1 MQQRIYLDHA
11 ATTPLHPQVIHL
23 MHEAMLSNYGNPS
36 SIHSEGRT
44 SRALI
49 EKARKS
55 MANHFNCSIGEI
67 FFTSGATES
76 SNMIIQGAVSG
87 LGVQTII
94 TAATEHHA
102 VLHTIEVL
110 DKEGKIKVIYLP
122 LDNEGNPSII
132 SLEEHLSNQENKKVL
147 VSLMHSNNE
156 TGSLLDWESV
166 GAICQK
172 YDALFHSDTVQSV
185 GFYDIDLQNIPVHF
199 IVGSAHKFNG
209 PKGVGFVYIRNE
221 NAIPPFQHGG
231 SQERNMRG
239 GTENLLGIVGMALA
253 LDLAMSEKS
262 ERFAH
267 LEKLKLQLF
276 NGLKDVI
283 PGIQINGPG
292 LENSHPKILNIG
304 FPPNPKATMILFNL
318 DIEGISASGGSACSS
333 GTDTGSHVLR
343 AIHPENQHISVRFS
357 FSHLNTSSE
366 VDKVIE
372 IISNIYRY

>member
-23 MHEAMLSNYGNPS
+23 MHETMLSNYGNPS
-36 SIHSEGRT
+36 SIHAEGRT

-49 EKARKS
+49 EKARKT

-76 SNMIIQGAVSG
+76 NNMIIQGAVNG

-110 DKEGKIKVIYLP
+110 EKEGKIKVIYLP
-122 LDNEGNPSII
+122 LDKEGNPSIL
-132 SLEEHLSNQENKKVL
+132 SLEEHLSKEENKKVL

-156 TGSLLDWESV
+156 TGTLLDWENV

-209 PKGVGFVYIRNE
+209 PKGVGFTYIRNE

-239 GTENLLGIVGMALA
+239 GTENLLGIIGMALA

-276 NGLKDVI
+276 NGLKNDI

-304 FPPNPKATMILFNL
+304 FPPNPKATMLLFNL
-318 DIEGISASGGSACSS
+318 DIEGISTSGGSACSS

-357 FSHLNTSSE
+357 FSHLNTSAE

-372 IISNIYRY
+372 IISNIYRN

>member
-55 MANHFNCSIGEI
+55 IANHFNCSIGEI

-76 SNMIIQGAVSG
+76 NNMVIQGAVSG

-102 VLHTIEVL
+102 VLHTIEAL
-110 DKEGKIKVIYLP
+110 EKEGKIKVIYLP
-122 LDNEGNPSII
+122 IDNEGNPSII

-262 ERFAH
+262 QRFAH

-357 FSHLNTSSE
+357 FSHLNTSAE

>member
-1 MQQRIYLDHA
+1 MQHRIYLDHA

-23 MHEAMLSNYGNPS
+23 MHETMLNNYGNPS
-36 SIHSEGRT
+36 SIHSEGRS

-49 EKARKS
+49 EKARKAL
-55 MANHFNCSIGEI
+55 ANHFNCSIGEI

-76 SNMIIQGAVSG
+76 NNMIIQGAVNG
-87 LGVQTII
+87 LGVKTIV

-102 VLHTIEVL
+102 VLHTVEVL
-110 DKEGKIKVIYLP
+110 EKEGKIKVIYLP
-122 LDNEGNPSII
+122 LDEEGNPSII
-132 SLEEHLSNQENKKVL
+132 SLEEHLSKQENKKVL

-156 TGSLLDWESV
+156 TGTLLDWELV
-166 GAICQK
+166 GGICQK
-172 YDALFHSDTVQSV
+172 YDALFHSDTVQSI
-185 GFYDIDLQNIPVHF
+185 GFFDIDLQRIPVHF
-199 IVGSAHKFNG
+199 IAGSAHKFNG
-209 PKGVGFVYIRNE
+209 PKGTGFAYIRNE
-221 NAIPPFQHGG
+221 NSIPPFQHGG

-253 LDLAMSEKS
+253 LDLALSEKS

-276 NGLKDVI
+276 SGLKEVI
-283 PGIQINGPG
+283 PDIKINGPE
-292 LENSHPKILNIG
+292 LDKSHPKILNIG
-304 FPPNPKATMILFNL
+304 FPSNPKTSMLLFNL

-343 AIHPENQHISVRFS
+343 AILPESQHISVRFS
-357 FSHLNTSSE
+357 FSHLNTSEE

-372 IISNIYRY
+372 IISNIYRH

>member
-11 ATTPLHPQVIHL
+11 ASTPLHPQVIHL

-55 MANHFNCSIGEI
+55 IANHFNCSIGEI

-76 SNMIIQGAVSG
+76 NNMVIQGAVSG

-132 SLEEHLSNQENKKVL
+132 SLEDHLSNQENKKVL

>member
-1 MQQRIYLDHA
+1 MQYRIYLDHA

-23 MHEAMLSNYGNPS
+23 MHETMLSNYGNPS
-36 SIHSEGRT
+36 SIHAEGRT

-49 EKARKS
+49 EKARKT
-55 MANHFNCSIGEI
+55 MAKHFNCSIGEI

-76 SNMIIQGAVSG
+76 NNMIIQGAVSG

-110 DKEGKIKVIYLP
+110 EKEGKIKVIYLP
-122 LDNEGNPSII
+122 LDKEGNPSIL
-132 SLEEHLSNQENKKVL
+132 SLEEHLSKQENKKVL

-156 TGSLLDWESV
+156 TGTLLDWENV

-199 IVGSAHKFNG
+199 IAGSAHKFNG
-209 PKGVGFVYIRNE
+209 PKGVGFTYIRNE

-276 NGLKDVI
+276 NGLKNVI

-304 FPPNPKATMILFNL
+304 FPPNPKATMLLFNL

-343 AIHPENQHISVRFS
+343 AIYPENQHISVRFS
-357 FSHLNTSSE
+357 FSHLNTSAE

-372 IISNIYRY
+372 IISNIYRD

>member
-23 MHEAMLSNYGNPS
+23 MHETMLNNYGNPS

-49 EKARKS
+49 EKARKT

-76 SNMIIQGAVSG
+76 NNMIIQGAVSG

-110 DKEGKIKVIYLP
+110 EKEGKIKVIYLP
-122 LDNEGNPSII
+122 LDKEGNPSIL

-156 TGSLLDWESV
+156 TGTLLDWENV
-166 GAICQK
+166 GAVCQK

-185 GFYDIDLQNIPVHF
+185 GFYDIDLQNLPVHF
-199 IVGSAHKFNG
+199 IAGSAHKFNG

-276 NGLKDVI
+276 NGLKKVI

-304 FPPNPKATMILFNL
+304 FPPNPKATMLLFNL
-318 DIEGISASGGSACSS
+318 DIEGISTSGGSACSS

-343 AIHPENQHISVRFS
+343 AIYPENQHISVRFS
-357 FSHLNTSSE
+357 FSHLNTSAE

>member
-23 MHEAMLSNYGNPS
+23 MHETMLNNYGNPS

-110 DKEGKIKVIYLP
+110 EKEGKIKVIYLP
-122 LDNEGNPSII
+122 LDNEGNLSII

-221 NAIPPFQHGG
+221 NAMPPFQHGG

-357 FSHLNTSSE
+357 FSHLNTSAE

>member
-11 ATTPLHPQVIHL
+11 ASTPLHPQVIHL

>member
-11 ATTPLHPQVIHL
+11 ASTPLHPQVIHL
-23 MHEAMLSNYGNPS
+23 MHETMLNNYGNPS

-76 SNMIIQGAVSG
+76 NNMIIQGAVSG

-132 SLEEHLSNQENKKVL
+132 SLEDHLSNQENKKVL

>member
-1 MQQRIYLDHA
+1 MQYRIYLDHA

-23 MHEAMLSNYGNPS
+23 MHETMLSNYGNPS
-36 SIHSEGRT
+36 SIHAEGRT

-49 EKARKS
+49 EKARKT
-55 MANHFNCSIGEI
+55 MAKHFNCSIGEI

-76 SNMIIQGAVSG
+76 NNMIIQGAVSG

-110 DKEGKIKVIYLP
+110 EKEGKIKVIYLP
-122 LDNEGNPSII
+122 LDKEGNPSII
-132 SLEEHLSNQENKKVL
+132 SLEEHLAKEENKKVL

-156 TGSLLDWESV
+156 TGTLLDWENV

-199 IVGSAHKFNG
+199 IAGSAHKFNG
-209 PKGVGFVYIRNE
+209 PKGVGFTYIRNE

-276 NGLKDVI
+276 NGLKNVI

-304 FPPNPKATMILFNL
+304 FPPNPKATMLLFNL

-343 AIHPENQHISVRFS
+343 AIYPENQHISVRFS
-357 FSHLNTSSE
+357 FSHLNTSAE

-372 IISNIYRY
+372 IISNIYRD

>member
-23 MHEAMLSNYGNPS
+23 MHETMLNNYGNPS

-110 DKEGKIKVIYLP
+110 EKEGKIKVIYLP

-357 FSHLNTSSE
+357 FSHLNTSAE

>member
-1 MQQRIYLDHA
+1 MQYRIYLDHA

-23 MHEAMLSNYGNPS
+23 MHETMLSNYGNPS
-36 SIHSEGRT
+36 SIHAEGRT

-49 EKARKS
+49 EKARKT
-55 MANHFNCSIGEI
+55 MAKHFNCSIGEI

-76 SNMIIQGAVSG
+76 NNMIIQGAVSG

-110 DKEGKIKVIYLP
+110 EKEGKIKVIYLP
-122 LDNEGNPSII
+122 LDKEGNPSIL
-132 SLEEHLSNQENKKVL
+132 SLEEHLSKQENKKVL

-357 FSHLNTSSE
+357 FSHLNTSAE

>member
-11 ATTPLHPQVIHL
+11 ASTPLHPQVIHL

-55 MANHFNCSIGEI
+55 IANHFNCSIGEI

-76 SNMIIQGAVSG
+76 NNMVIQGAVSG

-110 DKEGKIKVIYLP
+110 EKEGKIKVIYLP

-283 PGIQINGPG
+283 PGIQLNGPG

-357 FSHLNTSSE
+357 FSHLNTSAE

>member
-23 MHEAMLSNYGNPS
+23 MHETMLNNYGNPS

-49 EKARKS
+49 EKARKTI
-55 MANHFNCSIGEI
+55 ANHFNCSIGEI

-76 SNMIIQGAVSG
+76 NNMIIQGAVNG
-87 LGVQTII
+87 LGIQTII

-110 DKEGKIKVIYLP
+110 EKEGKIKVIYLP
-122 LDNEGNPSII
+122 LDKEGNPSIL
-132 SLEEHLSNQENKKVL
+132 SLEEHLAKEENKKVL

-156 TGSLLDWESV
+156 TGTLLDWANV

-199 IVGSAHKFNG
+199 IAGSAHKFNG

-221 NAIPPFQHGG
+221 NTIPPFQHGG

-253 LDLAMSEKS
+253 LDLAMSEKA

-276 NGLKDVI
+276 NGLKNVI

-304 FPPNPKATMILFNL
+304 FPPNPKATMLLFNL
-318 DIEGISASGGSACSS
+318 DIEGISTSGGSACSS

-343 AIHPENQHISVRFS
+343 AIYPDNQHVSVRFS
-357 FSHLNTSSE
+357 FSHLNTSAE

-372 IISNIYRY
+372 IISNIYRN

>member
-23 MHEAMLSNYGNPS
+23 MHETMLNNYGNPS

-253 LDLAMSEKS
+253 LNLAMSEKS
-262 ERFAH
+262 QRFAH

-357 FSHLNTSSE
+357 FSHLNTSAE

>member
-1 MQQRIYLDHA
+1 MQYRIYLDHA

-23 MHEAMLSNYGNPS
+23 MHETMLSNYGNPS
-36 SIHSEGRT
+36 SIHAEGRT

-49 EKARKS
+49 EKARKT
-55 MANHFNCSIGEI
+55 MAKHFNCSIGEI

-76 SNMIIQGAVSG
+76 NNMIIQGAVSG

-110 DKEGKIKVIYLP
+110 EKEGKIKVIYLP
-122 LDNEGNPSII
+122 LDKEGNPSIL
-132 SLEEHLSNQENKKVL
+132 SLEEHLSKQENKKVL

-156 TGSLLDWESV
+156 TGTLLDWENV

-199 IVGSAHKFNG
+199 IAGSAHKFNG
-209 PKGVGFVYIRNE
+209 PKGVGFTYIRNE

-276 NGLKDVI
+276 NGLKNVI

-304 FPPNPKATMILFNL
+304 FPPNPKATMLLFNL
-318 DIEGISASGGSACSS
+318 DIEGISTSGGSACSS

-343 AIHPENQHISVRFS
+343 AIYPENQHISVRFS
-357 FSHLNTSSE
+357 FSHLNTSAE

-372 IISNIYRY
+372 IISNIYRD

>member
-23 MHEAMLSNYGNPS
+23 MHETMLSNYGNPS
-36 SIHSEGRT
+36 SIHAEGRT

-49 EKARKS
+49 EKARKT

-76 SNMIIQGAVSG
+76 NNMIIQGAVSG

-110 DKEGKIKVIYLP
+110 EKEGKIKVIYLP
-122 LDNEGNPSII
+122 LDKGGNPSIL
-132 SLEEHLSNQENKKVL
+132 SLEEHLSKQENKKVL

-156 TGSLLDWESV
+156 TGTLLDWENV

-172 YDALFHSDTVQSV
+172 YDALFQSDTVQSV

-199 IVGSAHKFNG
+199 IAGSAHKFNG
-209 PKGVGFVYIRNE
+209 PKGVGFTYIRNE

-276 NGLKDVI
+276 NGLKNVI

-304 FPPNPKATMILFNL
+304 FPPNPKATMLLFNL
-318 DIEGISASGGSACSS
+318 DIEGISTSGGSACSS

-343 AIHPENQHISVRFS
+343 AIYPENQHVSVRFS
-357 FSHLNTSSE
+357 FSHLNTSAE

-372 IISNIYRY
+372 IISNIYRN

>member
-11 ATTPLHPQVIHL
+11 ATTPLHPQVIQL
-23 MHEAMLSNYGNPS
+23 MHETMLNNYGNPS

-76 SNMIIQGAVSG
+76 NNMIIQGAVSG
-87 LGVQTII
+87 LDVKTII

-102 VLHTIEVL
+102 VLHTIEAL
-110 DKEGKIKVIYLP
+110 EKEGKIKVIYLP
-122 LDNEGNPSII
+122 IDNEGNPSII

-166 GAICQK
+166 GTICQK

>member
-23 MHEAMLSNYGNPS
+23 MHETMLNNYGNPS

-49 EKARKS
+49 EKARKTI
-55 MANHFNCSIGEI
+55 ANHFNCSIGEI

-76 SNMIIQGAVSG
+76 NNMIIQGAVNG

-110 DKEGKIKVIYLP
+110 EKEGKIKVIYLP
-122 LDNEGNPSII
+122 LDKEGNPSIL
-132 SLEEHLSNQENKKVL
+132 SLEEHLSKQENKKVL

-156 TGSLLDWESV
+156 TGTLLDWENV

-199 IVGSAHKFNG
+199 IAGSAHKFNG
-209 PKGVGFVYIRNE
+209 PKGVGFTYIRNE

-276 NGLKDVI
+276 NGLKNVI

-343 AIHPENQHISVRFS
+343 AIYPENQHISVRFS
-357 FSHLNTSSE
+357 FSHLNTSAE

-372 IISNIYRY
+372 IISNIYRD

>member
-11 ATTPLHPQVIHL
+11 ASTPLHPQVIHL

-55 MANHFNCSIGEI
+55 IANHFNCSIGEI

-76 SNMIIQGAVSG
+76 NNMVIQGAVSG

-110 DKEGKIKVIYLP
+110 EKEGKIKVIYLP

>member
-23 MHEAMLSNYGNPS
+23 MHETMLNNYGNPS

-76 SNMIIQGAVSG
+76 NNMIIQGAVSG
-87 LGVQTII
+87 LDVKTII

-102 VLHTIEVL
+102 VLHTIEAL
-110 DKEGKIKVIYLP
+110 EKEGKIKVIYLP
-122 LDNEGNPSII
+122 IDNEGNPSII

-253 LDLAMSEKS
+253 LNLAMSEKS
-262 ERFAH
+262 QRFAH

-357 FSHLNTSSE
+357 FSHLNTSAE

-372 IISNIYRY
+372 IISNIYRN

>member
-23 MHEAMLSNYGNPS
+23 MHETMLNNYGNPS

-49 EKARKS
+49 EKARKT

-76 SNMIIQGAVSG
+76 NNMIIQGAVNG

-110 DKEGKIKVIYLP
+110 EKEGKIKVIYLP
-122 LDNEGNPSII
+122 LDKEGNPSIL
-132 SLEEHLSNQENKKVL
+132 SLEEHLSKEENKKVL

-156 TGSLLDWESV
+156 TGTLLDWENV

-209 PKGVGFVYIRNE
+209 PKGVGFTYIRNE

-239 GTENLLGIVGMALA
+239 GTENLLGIIGMALA

-276 NGLKDVI
+276 NGLKNDI

-304 FPPNPKATMILFNL
+304 FPPNPKATMLLFNL
-318 DIEGISASGGSACSS
+318 DIEGISTSGGSACSS

-357 FSHLNTSSE
+357 FSHLNTSAE

-372 IISNIYRY
+372 IISNIYRN

>member
-1 MQQRIYLDHA
+1 MQYRIYLDHA

-23 MHEAMLSNYGNPS
+23 MHETMLSNYGNPS
-36 SIHSEGRT
+36 SIHAEGRT

-49 EKARKS
+49 EKARKT
-55 MANHFNCSIGEI
+55 MAKHFNCSIGEI

-76 SNMIIQGAVSG
+76 NNMIIQGAVSG

-110 DKEGKIKVIYLP
+110 EKEGKIKVIYLP
-122 LDNEGNPSII
+122 LDKEGNPSIL
-132 SLEEHLSNQENKKVL
+132 SLEEHLSKQENKKVL

-156 TGSLLDWESV
+156 TGTLLDWENV

-199 IVGSAHKFNG
+199 IAGSAHKFNG
-209 PKGVGFVYIRNE
+209 PKGVGFTYIRNE

-276 NGLKDVI
+276 NGLKNVI

-343 AIHPENQHISVRFS
+343 AIYPKNQHISVRFS
-357 FSHLNTSSE
+357 FSHLNTSAE

-372 IISNIYRY
+372 IISNIYRD

>member
-55 MANHFNCSIGEI
+55 IANHFNCSIGEI

-76 SNMIIQGAVSG
+76 NNMVIQGAVSG

-262 ERFAH
+262 QRFAH

-357 FSHLNTSSE
+357 FSHLNTSAE

>member
-55 MANHFNCSIGEI
+55 IANHFNCSIGEI

-76 SNMIIQGAVSG
+76 NNMVIQGAVSG
-87 LGVQTII
+87 LDVKTII

-102 VLHTIEVL
+102 VLHTIEAL
-110 DKEGKIKVIYLP
+110 EKEGKIKVIYLP
-122 LDNEGNPSII
+122 IDNEGNPSII

-253 LDLAMSEKS
+253 LNLAMSEKS
-262 ERFAH
+262 QRFAH

-357 FSHLNTSSE
+357 FSHLNTSAE

>member
-23 MHEAMLSNYGNPS
+23 MHETMLNNYGNPS

-49 EKARKS
+49 EKARKT

-76 SNMIIQGAVSG
+76 NNMIIQGAVSG

-110 DKEGKIKVIYLP
+110 EKEGKIKVIYLP
-122 LDNEGNPSII
+122 LDKEGNPSIL

-156 TGSLLDWESV
+156 TGTLLDWEKV

-185 GFYDIDLQNIPVHF
+185 GFYDIDLQNLPVHF
-199 IVGSAHKFNG
+199 IAGSAHKFNG

-253 LDLAMSEKS
+253 LDLAMSEKA

-276 NGLKDVI
+276 NGLKKVI

-304 FPPNPKATMILFNL
+304 FPPNPKATMLLFNL
-318 DIEGISASGGSACSS
+318 DIEGISTSGGSACSS

-343 AIHPENQHISVRFS
+343 AIYPDNQHISVRFS
-357 FSHLNTSSE
+357 FSHLNTSAE

>member
-55 MANHFNCSIGEI
+55 IANHFNCSIGEI

-76 SNMIIQGAVSG
+76 NNMVIQGAVSG
-87 LGVQTII
+87 LDVKTII

-102 VLHTIEVL
+102 VLHTIEAL
-110 DKEGKIKVIYLP
+110 EKEGKIKVIYLP
-122 LDNEGNPSII
+122 IDNEGNPSII

-262 ERFAH
+262 QRFAH

-357 FSHLNTSSE
+357 FSHLNTSAE

>member
-23 MHEAMLSNYGNPS
+23 MHETMLNNYGNPS

-49 EKARKS
+49 EKARKTI
-55 MANHFNCSIGEI
+55 ANHFNCSIGEI

-76 SNMIIQGAVSG
+76 NNMIIQGAVNG

-110 DKEGKIKVIYLP
+110 EKEGKIKVIYLP
-122 LDNEGNPSII
+122 LDIEGNPSIL
-132 SLEEHLSNQENKKVL
+132 SLEEHLAKEKNKKVL

-156 TGSLLDWESV
+156 TGTLLDWENV

-185 GFYDIDLQNIPVHF
+185 GFYGIDLQNIPVHF
-199 IVGSAHKFNG
+199 IAGSAHKFNG
-209 PKGVGFVYIRNE
+209 PKGVGFAYIRNE
-221 NAIPPFQHGG
+221 NVIPPFQHGG

-276 NGLKDVI
+276 NGLKSVI

-304 FPPNPKATMILFNL
+304 FPPNPKATMLLFNL
-318 DIEGISASGGSACSS
+318 DIEGISTSGGSACSS

-343 AIHPENQHISVRFS
+343 AIYPDNQHISVRFS
-357 FSHLNTSSE
+357 FSHLNTSAE

-372 IISNIYRY
+372 IISNIYRN

>member
-1 MQQRIYLDHA
+1 MQYRIYLDHA

-23 MHEAMLSNYGNPS
+23 MHETMLSNYGNPS
-36 SIHSEGRT
+36 SIHAEGRT

-49 EKARKS
+49 EKARKT

-76 SNMIIQGAVSG
+76 NNMIIQGAVNG

-110 DKEGKIKVIYLP
+110 EKEGKIKVIYLP
-122 LDNEGNPSII
+122 LDKEGNPSIL
-132 SLEEHLSNQENKKVL
+132 SLEEHLAKEENKKVL

-156 TGSLLDWESV
+156 TGTLLDWENV

-199 IVGSAHKFNG
+199 IAGSAHKFNG
-209 PKGVGFVYIRNE
+209 PKGVGFTYIRNE

-276 NGLKDVI
+276 NGLKNVI

-304 FPPNPKATMILFNL
+304 FPPNPKATMLLFNL
-318 DIEGISASGGSACSS
+318 DIEGISTSGGSACSS

-343 AIHPENQHISVRFS
+343 AIYPDNQHVSVRFS
-357 FSHLNTSSE
+357 FSHLNTSAE

-372 IISNIYRY
+372 IISNIYRN

>member
-23 MHEAMLSNYGNPS
+23 MHETMLNNYGNPS

-76 SNMIIQGAVSG
+76 NNMIIQGAVSG

-110 DKEGKIKVIYLP
+110 EKEGKIKVIYLP

-343 AIHPENQHISVRFS
+343 AIYPENQHVSVRFS

>member
-1 MQQRIYLDHA
+1 MQERIYLDHA

-55 MANHFNCSIGEI
+55 IANHFNCSIGEI

-76 SNMIIQGAVSG
+76 NNMVIHGAVSG

-110 DKEGKIKVIYLP
+110 EKEGKIKVIYLP

-357 FSHLNTSSE
+357 FSHLNTSAE

>member
-1 MQQRIYLDHA
+1 MQYRIYLDHA

-23 MHEAMLSNYGNPS
+23 MHETMLSNYGNPS
-36 SIHSEGRT
+36 SIHAEGRT

-49 EKARKS
+49 EKARKT
-55 MANHFNCSIGEI
+55 MAKHFNCSIGEI

-76 SNMIIQGAVSG
+76 NNMIIQGAVSG

-110 DKEGKIKVIYLP
+110 EKEGKIKVIYLP
-122 LDNEGNPSII
+122 LDKEGNPSIL
-132 SLEEHLSNQENKKVL
+132 SLEEHLSKQENKKVL

-156 TGSLLDWESV
+156 TGTLLEWENV

-199 IVGSAHKFNG
+199 IAGSAHKFNG
-209 PKGVGFVYIRNE
+209 PKGVGFTYIRNE

-276 NGLKDVI
+276 NGLKNVI

-304 FPPNPKATMILFNL
+304 FPPNPKATMLLFNL
-318 DIEGISASGGSACSS
+318 DIEGISTSGGSACSS

-343 AIHPENQHISVRFS
+343 AIYPENQHISVRFS
-357 FSHLNTSSE
+357 FSHLNTSAE

-372 IISNIYRY
+372 IISNIYRD

>member
-23 MHEAMLSNYGNPS
+23 MHETMLNNYGNPS

-49 EKARKS
+49 EKARKT

-76 SNMIIQGAVSG
+76 NNMIIQGAVSG

-110 DKEGKIKVIYLP
+110 EKEGKIKVIYLP
-122 LDNEGNPSII
+122 LDKEGNPSIL

-156 TGSLLDWESV
+156 TGTLLDWENV

-185 GFYDIDLQNIPVHF
+185 GFYDIDLQNLPVHF
-199 IVGSAHKFNG
+199 IAGSAHKFNG

-276 NGLKDVI
+276 NGLKKVI

-304 FPPNPKATMILFNL
+304 FPPNPKATMLLFNL
-318 DIEGISASGGSACSS
+318 DIEGISTSGGSACSS

-343 AIHPENQHISVRFS
+343 AIYPENQHISVRFS
-357 FSHLNTSSE
+357 FSHLNTSAE

>member
-1 MQQRIYLDHA
+1 MQYRIYLDHA

-23 MHEAMLSNYGNPS
+23 MHETMLSNYGNPS
-36 SIHSEGRT
+36 SIHAEGRT

-49 EKARKS
+49 EKARKT
-55 MANHFNCSIGEI
+55 MAKHFNCSIGEI

-76 SNMIIQGAVSG
+76 NNMIIQGAVSG

-110 DKEGKIKVIYLP
+110 EKEGKIKVIYLP
-122 LDNEGNPSII
+122 LDKEGNPSIL
-132 SLEEHLSNQENKKVL
+132 SLEEHLSKQENKKVL

-156 TGSLLDWESV
+156 TGTLLDWENV

-199 IVGSAHKFNG
+199 IAGSAHKFNG
-209 PKGVGFVYIRNE
+209 PKGVGFTYIRNE

-276 NGLKDVI
+276 NGLKNVI

-304 FPPNPKATMILFNL
+304 FPPNPKATMLLFNL
-318 DIEGISASGGSACSS
+318 DIEGISTSGGSACSS
-333 GTDTGSHVLR
+333 GTDMGSHVLR
-343 AIHPENQHISVRFS
+343 AIYPENQHISVRFS
-357 FSHLNTSSE
+357 FSHLNTSAE

-372 IISNIYRY
+372 IISNIYRD

>member
-1 MQQRIYLDHA
+1 MQYRIYLDHA

-23 MHEAMLSNYGNPS
+23 MHETMLSNYGNPS
-36 SIHSEGRT
+36 SIHAEGRT

-49 EKARKS
+49 EKARKT
-55 MANHFNCSIGEI
+55 MAKHFNCSIGEI

-76 SNMIIQGAVSG
+76 NNMIIQGSVSG

-110 DKEGKIKVIYLP
+110 EKEGKIKVIYLP
-122 LDNEGNPSII
+122 LDKEGNPSIL
-132 SLEEHLSNQENKKVL
+132 SLEEHLSKQENKKVL

-156 TGSLLDWESV
+156 TGTLLDWENV

-199 IVGSAHKFNG
+199 IAGSAHKFNG
-209 PKGVGFVYIRNE
+209 PKGVGFTYIRNE

-276 NGLKDVI
+276 NGLKNVI

-304 FPPNPKATMILFNL
+304 FPPNPKATMLLFNL
-318 DIEGISASGGSACSS
+318 DIEGISTSGGSACSS

-343 AIHPENQHISVRFS
+343 AIYPENQHISVRFS
-357 FSHLNTSSE
+357 FSHLNTSAE

-372 IISNIYRY
+372 IISNIYRD